1 MGIST
6 HILDTTRGRPAAG
19 VEVLLDR
26 REGESYARLA
36 TATTNQ
42 DGRVPALLPEGVV
55 LQPGLYRLQFQVGA
69 YFAARSVEAFY
80 PSVTIEFSVKN
91 AAEHFHVPLL
101 LQPFGYSTYR
111 GS

>member
-19 VEVLLDR
+19 VEVWLDR
-26 REGESYARLA
+26 REGDGYVRVHAG
-36 TATTNQ
+36 TTNQ
-42 DGRVPALLPEGVV
+42 DGRVPALLPDGVA
-55 LQPGLYRLQFQVGA
+55 LQPGLYRLQFQVA
-69 YFAARSVEAFY
+69 PYFAARGVDAFY
-80 PSVTIEFSVKN
+80 PAVTIEFAVKN
-91 AAEHFHVPLL
+91 ASEHFHVPLL

>member
-19 VEVLLDR
+19 VDVTLDR
-26 REGESYARLA
+26 REGDSYVRVHSAA
-36 TATTNQ
+36 TNA
-42 DGRVPALLPEGVV
+42 DGRVAALIPEGVT
-55 LQPGLYRLQFQVGA
+55 LQAGLYRLQFQVGA
-69 YFAARSVEAFY
+69 YFAARGIDAFY
-80 PSVTIEFSVKN
+80 PAVSIEFVVKN
-91 AAEHFHVPLL
+91 PSEHFHVPLL